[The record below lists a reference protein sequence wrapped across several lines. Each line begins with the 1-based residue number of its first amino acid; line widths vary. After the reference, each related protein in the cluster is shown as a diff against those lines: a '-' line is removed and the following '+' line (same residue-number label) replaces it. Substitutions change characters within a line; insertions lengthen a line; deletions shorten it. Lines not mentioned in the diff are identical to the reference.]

1 MENIHDLDQDQ
12 IYNLKDMLTS
22 WNIDD
27 IRIAL
32 TLLNNANF
40 ENPEITQQVNYL
52 MNECPGLRFAVFSNI
67 EGGHRVRFH
76 YEDKRQDKG
85 REQLLYVDDESTS
98 ESLNYSPYPYPL
110 NKMKINNGRETN
122 Y

>member
-22 WNIDD
+22 WDVDN

-40 ENPEITQQVNYL
+40 ENPSITQQVNYL
-52 MNECPGLRFAVFSNI
+52 MNECPGLRFSMFSNI
-67 EGGHRVRFH
+67 KGDQRVRFH
-76 YEDKRQDKG
+76 YEEKRLDKT
-85 REQLLYVDDESTS
+85 REQNLYVDDDSDIMS
-98 ESLNYSPYPYPL
+98 YNPLPYPWD
-110 NKMKINNGRETN
+110 KIKINNGGETN

>member
-12 IYNLKDMLTS
+12 LYNLKDMLTS
-22 WNIDD
+22 WNVDD
-27 IRIAL
+27 IRMAL

-40 ENPEITQQVNYL
+40 ENPTITQQVNYL
-52 MNECPGLRFAVFSNI
+52 MNECPGLRFAVVSNI

-76 YEDKRQDKG
+76 YEEKKLDKT
-85 REQLLYVDDESTS
+85 REQNLYVDDESETMS
-98 ESLNYSPYPYPL
+98 YTPLPYPWD
-110 NKMKINNGRETN
+110 KMKINNGRETN

>member
-12 IYNLKDMLTS
+12 LYNLKNMLTS
-22 WNIDD
+22 WNVDD

-40 ENPEITQQVNYL
+40 ENSNITQQVNYL

-76 YEDKRQDKG
+76 FEDKRQNMS
-85 REQLLYVDDESTS
+85 REQSLYVDDESETMS
-98 ESLNYSPYPYPL
+98 YTPLPYPWD
-110 NKMKINNGRETN
+110 KMKINNGRETN

>member
-22 WNIDD
+22 WDVDN

-40 ENPEITQQVNYL
+40 ENPSITQQVNYL

-67 EGGHRVRFH
+67 DGGHRVRFH
-76 YEDKRQDKG
+76 YEEKRLDKT
-85 REQLLYVDDESTS
+85 REQNLYVDDESETMS
-98 ESLNYSPYPYPL
+98 YTPLPYPWD
-110 NKMKINNGRETN
+110 KMKINNGRETN

>member
-12 IYNLKDMLTS
+12 LYNLKNMLTS
-22 WNIDD
+22 WNVDD

-40 ENPEITQQVNYL
+40 ENSNITKQVNYL

-76 YEDKRQDKG
+76 FEDKRQNMS
-85 REQLLYVDDESTS
+85 REQSLYVDDESTS
-98 ESLNYSPYPYPL
+98 ESLNYSPYPHPL
-110 NKMKINNGRETN
+110 DKLKYTDP
-122 Y
+122 YK

>member
-12 IYNLKDMLTS
+12 LYNLKDMLAS
-22 WNIDD
+22 RNVDD

-40 ENPEITQQVNYL
+40 ENPSITQQVNYL
-52 MNECPGLRFAVFSNI
+52 MNECPGLRFSMFSNI
-67 EGGHRVRFH
+67 KGDQRVRFH
-76 YEDKRQDKG
+76 YEEKRLDKT
-85 REQLLYVDDESTS
+85 REQNLYVDDDSDIMS
-98 ESLNYSPYPYPL
+98 YNPLPYPWD
-110 NKMKINNGRETN
+110 KIKINNGGETN

>member
-12 IYNLKDMLTS
+12 IYNLKNMLTS
-22 WNIDD
+22 WDVDN

-40 ENPEITQQVNYL
+40 QNPAIAQQVGYL
-52 MNECPGLRFAVFSNI
+52 MSACPGLRFAVFRNSI
-67 EGGHRVRFH
+67 DGSDRIRFH
-76 YEDKRQDKG
+76 YEEKRLDKT
-85 REQLLYVDDESTS
+85 REQNLYVDDELTS
-98 ESLNYSPYPYPL
+98 MNYNPIPYPWD
-110 NKMKINNGRETN
+110 KIKINNGGETN

>member
-22 WNIDD
+22 WDVDN

-40 ENPEITQQVNYL
+40 ENPSITQQINYL
-52 MNECPGLRFAVFSNI
+52 MNECPGLRFAVYSNV
-67 EGGHRVRFH
+67 EGGQRVRFH
-76 YEDKRQDKG
+76 YDEKRLDKT
-85 REQLLYVDDESTS
+85 REYNLYVDDELTS
-98 ESLNYSPYPYPL
+98 MNYNPLPYPYD
-110 NKMKINNGRETN
+110 KMKINNGRETN

>member
-12 IYNLKDMLTS
+12 IHNLKDMLTS
-22 WNIDD
+22 WNVDD

-40 ENPEITQQVNYL
+40 ENPSITQQINYL
-52 MNECPGLRFAVFSNI
+52 MNECPGLRFSMFSNI
-67 EGGHRVRFH
+67 KGDQRVRFH
-76 YEDKRQDKG
+76 YEEKRLDKT
-85 REQLLYVDDESTS
+85 REQNLYVDDESDIMS
-98 ESLNYSPYPYPL
+98 YNPLPYPWD
-110 NKMKINNGRETN
+110 KIKINNGGETN

>member
-12 IYNLKDMLTS
+12 IHNLKNMLTS
-22 WNIDD
+22 WDVDN

-40 ENPEITQQVNYL
+40 ENPAITQQINYL

-67 EGGHRVRFH
+67 EGGQRVRSH
-76 YEDKRQDKG
+76 YEEKRADKT
-85 REQLLYVDDESTS
+85 REHNLYVDDELTS
-98 ESLNYSPYPYPL
+98 MNYTPIAYPWD
-110 NKMKINNGRETN
+110 KMKINNGRETN